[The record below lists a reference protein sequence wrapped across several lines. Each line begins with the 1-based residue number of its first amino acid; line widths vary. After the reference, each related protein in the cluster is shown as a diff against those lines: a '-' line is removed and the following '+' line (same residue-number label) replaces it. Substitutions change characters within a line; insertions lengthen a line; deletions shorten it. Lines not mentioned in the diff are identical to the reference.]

1 MIAIQCAE
9 SLDFYQKPVSV
20 FVFLH
25 RNTVLWGSK
34 WGVSEKLDIFL
45 VNLPPDD
52 ELAHFNLNSHPKQRE
67 IIDLWMMVQR
77 ERKTPLCACVLYLC
91 LESKRIIVSPQAPF
105 FPQLWCQ
112 GLIAVSIINL
122 NALFVV
128 LNLQINPSSCITYTS
143 QTHTHT
149 YVEAQLGRD
158 VTCLP
163 KSFFLFLEVLWT
175 TSQCASALP
184 LSSHTRF
191 FPWSFYEHLLMQ
203 SFLLHLGLL
212 LFHYAWWRD

>member
-1 MIAIQCAE
+1 
-9 SLDFYQKPVSV
+9 
-20 FVFLH
+20 
-25 RNTVLWGSK
+25 
-34 WGVSEKLDIFL
+34 
-45 VNLPPDD
+45 
-52 ELAHFNLNSHPKQRE
+52 
-67 IIDLWMMVQR
+67 MMVQR
-77 ERKTPLCACVLYLC
+77 ERKTLLCACVLYLC

-122 NALFVV
+122 NALFVA

-163 KSFFLFLEVLWT
+163 KSFFFFSLRCFE
-175 TSQCASALP
+175 QH
-184 LSSHTRF
+184 LSV
-191 FPWSFYEHLLMQ
+191 
-203 SFLLHLGLL
+203 LL
-212 LFHYAWWRD
+212 LSLYPLAPVFSHDPFMNTSSCKASFSTWGYFCSIMHGGGIKTVRRDGFPILVSRACTRRPMACNCDTQQGAPLGHPHI